1 MTLAHRCRRK
11 VQNEGGNADEAD
23 FPELL
28 GITLSMEHGEF
39 VIAWYKFNNDLF
51 GEMKYI
57 LYILMYI

>member
-28 GITLSMEHGEF
+28 GITLSMES
-39 VIAWYKFNNDLF
+39 L
-51 GEMKYI
+51 
-57 LYILMYI
+57 